1 MKKFKISIILSI
13 FPAYIF
19 AQDTLQHFNFN
30 TTIPIVESYPSN
42 QGFFSGHN
50 SYGDEE
56 FAEKYEFIG
65 TTNVLGVIAIH
76 QGSAGTSSMNSSYK
90 IYDVGANGLPNTEL
104 ASKTVANNSIPVD
117 GTHKIVMFNSP
128 VPISNDFFV
137 SFNLGDYIHNSPG
150 TKTIAVSHSPN
161 GSRPSSDFSVF
172 GRNVIRWHNGN
183 HNGVSLWKDYRTENF
198 PGYQPAIYFS
208 LFPIVEMNST
218 SVVTFNNKNSNI
230 GSIYPNPSKSG
241 EFNIPIT
248 SRNGGNINIKLLD
261 LEGKVILKEQAT
273 IKAGKTNHSFY
284 VNNLNKNMYILLI
297 ESNEGAVA
305 QQVYVN

>member
-65 TTNVLGVIAIH
+65 STNVLGVIAIH

-137 SFNLGDYIHNSPG
+137 SFNLGDYIHNSL
-150 TKTIAVSHSPN
+150 TQSKWFKTI
-161 GSRPSSDFSVF
+161 
-172 GRNVIRWHNGN
+172 IR
-183 HNGVSLWKDYRTENF
+183 F
-198 PGYQPAIYFS
+198 
-208 LFPIVEMNST
+208 
-218 SVVTFNNKNSNI
+218 
-230 GSIYPNPSKSG
+230 
-241 EFNIPIT
+241 
-248 SRNGGNINIKLLD
+248 
-261 LEGKVILKEQAT
+261 
-273 IKAGKTNHSFY
+273 
-284 VNNLNKNMYILLI
+284 
-297 ESNEGAVA
+297 
-305 QQVYVN
+305 